1 MVTHTTVQKWFDSA
15 PSDKKI
21 VLEALRKMILS
32 QNIMIVEKIKWS
44 RPCYSNNGR
53 LFCYL
58 NVTKKSVTLGFEK
71 GASLT
76 DPSKIL
82 KGTGKEMRHINITTL
97 EELKQPEIQQLI
109 EEACNT

>member
-1 MVTHTTVQKWFDSA
+1 MVTSNNVQEWFDSA
-15 PSDKKI
+15 PDDKKVI
-21 VLEALRKMILS
+21 LDTLRRIIMS
-32 QNIMIVEKIKWS
+32 QSNKVVEEIKWS

-58 NVTKKSVTLGFEK
+58 NITKNHVTLGFEK
-71 GASLT
+71 GASLK

-82 KGTGKEMRHINITTL
+82 KGTGKEMRHINIKTL
-97 EELKQPEIQQLI
+97 EELKQLEIKQLI